1 MMCYRDRTWCNFDKC
16 KKYHPEKCSRV
27 LSEYDN
33 KRIEDGQLPVCFYGD
48 KPKCYEEK

>member
-16 KKYHPEKCSRV
+16 KKYNVEKCSRV
-27 LSEYDN
+27 LSEIDN
-33 KRIEDGQLPVCFYGD
+33 KRIIEGGWQVCYYGD